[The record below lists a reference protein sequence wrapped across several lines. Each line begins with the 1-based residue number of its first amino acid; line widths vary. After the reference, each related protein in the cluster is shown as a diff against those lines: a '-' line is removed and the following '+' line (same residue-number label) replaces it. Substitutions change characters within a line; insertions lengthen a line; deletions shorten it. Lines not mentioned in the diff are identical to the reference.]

1 MTDKLPKTFEQKLAR
16 IDAIV
21 KELEGG
27 TVELQR
33 ATELFKEG
41 KLLARE
47 CEALLKEAQAQIDE
61 AMAEPP
67 AAAPRTNRSEG
78 DELGD
83 QIPF

>member
-41 KLLARE
+41 KLLARD
-47 CEALLKEAQAQIDE
+47 CEALLKSAQEQIDE
-61 AMAEPP
+61 AMAEPQSGSDDAGA
-67 AAAPRTNRSEG
+67 AAAPELE
-78 DELGD
+78 DEL
-83 QIPF
+83 PF

>member
-41 KLLARE
+41 KLLARD
-47 CEALLKEAQAQIDE
+47 CEALLKSAQEQIDE
-61 AMAEPP
+61 AMAEPRSGAGDDR
-67 AAAPRTNRSEG
+67 AALTPEL
-78 DELGD
+78 DELS
-83 QIPF
+83 F

>member
-1 MTDKLPKTFEQKLAR
+1 MSDRLPKTFEQKLAR

-33 ATELFKEG
+33 ATQLFKEG

-47 CEALLKEAQAQIDE
+47 CEALLKNAQAQIDE
-61 AMAEPP
+61 AMAEPQP
-67 AAAPRTNRSEG
+67 AGNG
-78 DELGD
+78 DEAKLGELDD